1 MSTIG
6 GRIKTK
12 KIKEVIEMTVLS
24 YIARQREKVI
34 ARHAGETYLLGAEE
48 EAVLVTCRS
57 AYDIL
62 GEIDAMRGLNLKERS
77 AARKEEC
84 FC

>member
-1 MSTIG
+1 
-6 GRIKTK
+6 
-12 KIKEVIEMTVLS
+12 MTVLS

-34 ARHAGETYLLGAEE
+34 ARHAGETYLLGADEA
-48 EAVLVTCRS
+48 AVLVTCRS

-77 AARKEEC
+77 EARKEEC